1 MININSTSKK
11 SAIIVSYFV
20 LLFNT
25 LSSIFLT
32 PILLK
37 YMGVDEYGLYQMV
50 YSVGS
55 YILILDMGIGTV
67 MIRYISE
74 LRFKEDKRRESN
86 FAGMIGVLALVVC
99 LIISVGLK
107 IIDVNIESI
116 YSDLSA
122 TDYSKSHMML
132 TLMIVQF
139 VITILANYLHGIIN
153 AYERF
158 LLSKTLNLVQIIL
171 SFGLTILFVTLGY
184 GAVGIVLAHVI
195 IAMLKMI
202 VECYYVFKVL
212 HFKIRLYYWD
222 STIIMPVIGLM
233 LAIFLQNTVLYINT
247 WSDKMILGIM
257 CEKSDVAV
265 YAIACT
271 LITFYSSMTG
281 ILSSLFQPQ
290 IVKMVVKK
298 TDAKQL
304 TDVVIRV
311 GRWQFMLTG
320 SILAGMALFG
330 RDFITLWVGEKML
343 RAWTIFLII
352 TPFMMIPLIQSVCI
366 SILNALD
373 KRLYRS
379 LILFLSSVIN
389 ILITI
394 VLIKQFGP
402 LGAPVGTAIS
412 YLLGHII
419 VLNIYYQRNIKLQV
433 IRMFRE
439 IMSKT
444 WLSILITSLVCTPLL
459 FWSKISI
466 ISFGIKCIIFGISIF
481 VLQYFWGFNSEE
493 KSIVNTMLRK
503 AKINVK
509 V

>member
-1 MININSTSKK
+1 MMNINSTSKK
-11 SAIIVSYFV
+11 SAIILSYIV

-32 PILLK
+32 PLLLK

-74 LRFKEDKRRESN
+74 LRFKGDKRGESN
-86 FAGMIGVLALVVC
+86 FAGMIGIITIAVC

-116 YSDLSA
+116 YTDLSD

-132 TLMIVQF
+132 TLMIAQF
-139 VITILANYLHGIIN
+139 VITIISNYLHGIIN

-158 LLSKTLNLVQIIL
+158 VLSKTINLVQIIL
-171 SFGLTILFVTLGY
+171 SFGLTILFVALGY
-184 GAVGIVLAHVI
+184 GAVGIVLAHVV
-195 IAMLKMI
+195 IAMLKLI
-202 VECYYVFKVL
+202 VECYYVFRVL

-222 STIIMPVIGLM
+222 KTIIRPVIGLM
-233 LAIFLQNTVLYINT
+233 FAIFLQHTVLYINT
-247 WSDKMILGIM
+247 WSDKTILGIM

-271 LITFYSSMTG
+271 LLTFFSSMTG

-290 IVKMVVKK
+290 IVKMVVKNA
-298 TDAKQL
+298 DATQL

-320 SILAGMALFG
+320 SLLAGMALFG

-352 TPFMMIPLIQSVCI
+352 TPFFMIPLIQSVCI

-379 LILFLSSVIN
+379 LILFFSSVIN

-419 VLNIYYQRNIKLQV
+419 CLNIYYKRNIHLQV
-433 IRMFRE
+433 GRMFRE
-439 IMSKT
+439 ILSKT
-444 WLSILITSLVCTPLL
+444 WLSIIITCLVCTPLL
-459 FWSKISI
+459 AWSSISF
-466 ISFGIKCIIFGISIF
+466 ISFGIKCIIFGISF
-481 VLQYFWGFNSEE
+481 FLLQYFWGFNPEE
-493 KSIVNTMLRK
+493 KSIVNSVLRK
-503 AKINVK
+503 AKIK

>member
-1 MININSTSKK
+1 MLNLNSTSKK
-11 SAIIVSYFV
+11 SAIIVSYLV

-74 LRFKEDKRRESN
+74 LRFKEDQRGESN
-86 FAGMIGVLALVVC
+86 FAGMIGIVTLTVC
-99 LIISVGLK
+99 LIITVGLK
-107 IIDVNIESI
+107 IIDLNIESI
-116 YSDLSA
+116 YSNLSYA
-122 TDYSKSHMML
+122 DYSKSHVML
-132 TLMIVQF
+132 TLMIAQF

-158 LLSKTLNLVQIIL
+158 VLSKTLNLAQIIL
-171 SFGLTILFVTLGY
+171 SFGLTILFVVLGY
-184 GAVGIVLAHVI
+184 GAVGIVLAHVV

-202 VECYYVFKVL
+202 FEFYYVFKVL

-222 STIIMPVIGLM
+222 STLIKPIVGLM
-233 LAIFLQNTVLYINT
+233 LAIFIQHTVTYINT
-247 WSDKMILGIM
+247 WSDKTILGIM

-271 LITFYSSMTG
+271 LLTFFSSMTG

-290 IVKMVVKK
+290 IVKMVVKNA
-298 TDAKQL
+298 DATQL

-311 GRWQFMLTG
+311 GRWQFMLAG

-330 RDFITLWVGEKML
+330 RDFIVLWVGEKML
-343 RAWTIFLII
+343 RAWIIFLII
-352 TPFMMIPLIQSVCI
+352 APFFMIPLIQSVCI
-366 SILNALD
+366 SIMNALD

-402 LGAPVGTAIS
+402 LGAPVGTAVS

-444 WLSILITSLVCTPLL
+444 WFSILISCIVCSPLL
-459 FWSKISI
+459 LWNNISI
-466 ISFGIKCIIFGISIF
+466 ISLSIKCILFGSCVLI
-481 VLQYFWGFNSEE
+481 LQYFWGFNSEE
-493 KSIVNTMLRK
+493 RK
-503 AKINVK
+503 IFSSHLSKLQLK
-509 V
+509 

>member
-11 SAIIVSYFV
+11 SAIVVSYLV

-25 LSSIFLT
+25 LNSILLT

-74 LRFKEDKRRESN
+74 LRFKEDKRGESN
-86 FAGMIGVLALVVC
+86 FAGMIGILALTVC

-116 YSDLSA
+116 YSDLSD
-122 TDYSKSHMML
+122 TDYSKSHVML
-132 TLMIVQF
+132 TLMIAQF

-158 LLSKTLNLVQIIL
+158 VLSKTLNLVQIIL
-171 SFGLTILFVTLGY
+171 SFGLTILFVVLGY
-184 GAVGIVLAHVI
+184 GAVGIVLAHVV
-195 IAMLKMI
+195 IAMLKLI
-202 VECYYVFKVL
+202 VECYYVLRVL

-222 STIIMPVIGLM
+222 SAIIKPVVGLM
-233 LAIFLQNTVLYINT
+233 LAIFLQHTVMYINT
-247 WSDKMILGIM
+247 WSDKTILGIM

-265 YAIACT
+265 YAVACT
-271 LITFYSSMTG
+271 LLTFFSSTTG
-281 ILSSLFQPQ
+281 ILSGLFQPQ
-290 IVKMVVKK
+290 IVKMVVKNA
-298 TDAKQL
+298 DATQL

-330 RDFITLWVGEKML
+330 RDFIALWVGEKML
-343 RAWTIFLII
+343 RAWIIFLII
-352 TPFMMIPLIQSVCI
+352 TPFFMIPLIQSVCI

-379 LILFLSSVIN
+379 LILLLSSVIN

-419 VLNIYYQRNIKLQV
+419 CLNIYYKRNIHLQV
-433 IRMFRE
+433 GRMFRE
-439 IMSKT
+439 ILSKT
-444 WLSILITSLVCTPLL
+444 WLSIFITCLICTPLL
-459 FWSKISI
+459 FWNNVSI
-466 ISFGIKCIIFGISIF
+466 ISMSIKCIIFSSCVLI
-481 VLQYFWGFNSEE
+481 LQYFWGFNSEE
-493 KSIVNTMLRK
+493 RK
-503 AKINVK
+503 LFSSLLSKLQIK
-509 V
+509 

>member
-1 MININSTSKK
+1 MINLNSTSKK

-25 LSSIFLT
+25 LSSIILT

-37 YMGVDEYGLYQMV
+37 YMGVEEYGLYQMV

-74 LRFKEDKRRESN
+74 LRCKEDKRGESN
-86 FAGMIGVLALVVC
+86 FAGMIGIITLTVC

-116 YSDLSA
+116 YSDLSD

-132 TLMIVQF
+132 TLMIAQF
-139 VITILANYLHGIIN
+139 VMTTLSNYLQGIIN

-158 LLSKTLNLVQIIL
+158 VLSKTINLVQIIL
-171 SFGLTILFVTLGY
+171 SFGMTILFVALGY
-184 GAVGIVLAHVI
+184 GAVGIVLAHVV
-195 IAMLKMI
+195 IAMLKI
-202 VECYYVFKVL
+202 LVECYYVFRIL

-222 STIIMPVIGLM
+222 GTIIKPIIGLM
-233 LAIFLQNTVLYINT
+233 LAIFLQHTVVYINT
-247 WSDKMILGIM
+247 WSDKTILGIM

-271 LITFYSSMTG
+271 LITFFSSMTG

-290 IVKMVVKK
+290 IVKMVVKNAN
-298 TDAKQL
+298 TTQL

-311 GRWQFMLTG
+311 GRWQFLLTG

-343 RAWTIFLII
+343 MAWTIFLII

-389 ILITI
+389 IFITI
-394 VLIKQFGP
+394 VLIKKIGP

-412 YLLGHII
+412 YLIGHII
-419 VLNIYYQRNIKLQV
+419 ILNIYYQRNIKLQV

-444 WLSILITSLVCTPLL
+444 WFSILVSCIACSPLL
-459 FWSKISI
+459 LWNDVSI
-466 ISFGIKCIIFGISIF
+466 ISFSIKCILFGSCVLI
-481 VLQYFWGFNSEE
+481 LQYFWGFNSEE
-493 KSIVNTMLRK
+493 REIFSSFMSKLQIKKS
-503 AKINVK
+503 
-509 V
+509 

>member
-1 MININSTSKK
+1 MMNINSTSKK
-11 SAIIVSYFV
+11 SAIIVSYLV

-25 LSSIFLT
+25 LSSVFLT

-74 LRFKEDKRRESN
+74 LRFKEDKREESN
-86 FAGMIGVLALVVC
+86 FAGMIGIVALAVC

-107 IIDVNIESI
+107 IIDINIESI
-116 YSDLSA
+116 YSDLSDA
-122 TDYSKSHMML
+122 DYSKSHVML
-132 TLMIVQF
+132 TLMVAQF
-139 VITILANYLHGIIN
+139 VITIFSNYLHGIIN

-171 SFGLTILFVTLGY
+171 SFGLTILFVLLGY
-184 GAVGIVLAHVI
+184 GAVGIVLAHVV

-202 VECYYVFKVL
+202 VEWYYVLKVL

-222 STIIMPVIGLM
+222 GTIIKPVVGLM
-233 LAIFLQNTVLYINT
+233 LAILLQHTVLYINT
-247 WSDKMILGIM
+247 WSDKTILGVM

-271 LITFYSSMTG
+271 LITFFSSMTG

-290 IVKMVVKK
+290 IVKMVVKNA
-298 TDAKQL
+298 DSKQL

-311 GRWQFMLTG
+311 GRWQFMLLG
-320 SILAGMALFG
+320 SILAAMILFG
-330 RDFITLWVGEKML
+330 RDFITMWVGEKML

-352 TPFMMIPLIQSVCI
+352 TPFMMIPLMQSVCI

-379 LILFLSSVIN
+379 LILFFSSVIN

-394 VLIKQFGP
+394 VLIKKFGP

-419 VLNIYYQRNIKLQV
+419 ALNIYYQRNIKLQV
-433 IRMFRE
+433 GRMFKE
-439 IMSKT
+439 ILSKT
-444 WLSILITSLVCTPLL
+444 WLSIFITSIVCTPLL
-459 FWSKISI
+459 AWSNISF
-466 ISFGIKCIIFGISIF
+466 ISFGIKCITFGICVF
-481 VLQYFWGFNSEE
+481 VLQYFWGFNPEE
-493 KSIVNTMLRK
+493 KSIVSSMLRK
-503 AKINVK
+503 AKINV
-509 V
+509 